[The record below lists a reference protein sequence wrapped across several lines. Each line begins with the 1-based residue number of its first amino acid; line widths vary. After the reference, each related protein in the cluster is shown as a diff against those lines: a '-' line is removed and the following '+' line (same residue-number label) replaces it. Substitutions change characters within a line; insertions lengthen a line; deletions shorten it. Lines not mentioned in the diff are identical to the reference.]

1 MRTAIF
7 DPVLFLF
14 VVLPWEILKIRG
26 EFTSR
31 IVGSAVV
38 LQRMLDAVRVVRHG
52 EGVSGPDCAMVVV
65 CITVVRGSELMDW
78 AAPWRVL
85 VEVRSVIS

>member
-1 MRTAIF
+1 M
-7 DPVLFLF
+7 
-14 VVLPWEILKIRG
+14 
-26 EFTSR
+26 
-31 IVGSAVV
+31 

-65 CITVVRGSELMDW
+65 CIIVVRGSELMDW

-85 VEVRSVIS
+85 VKVRSVIS

>member
-1 MRTAIF
+1 M
-7 DPVLFLF
+7 
-14 VVLPWEILKIRG
+14 
-26 EFTSR
+26 
-31 IVGSAVV
+31 

-65 CITVVRGSELMDW
+65 CIIVVRGSSELMDW